1 MDLMFRIDAET
12 LPHLTVA
19 NNASM
24 TLREIIQTC
33 ESIYCGTIAT
43 EYTHLQTIEER
54 NWICDNIESSNPR
67 NFSAKEKKH
76 TLNSIIHA
84 ASFKKFLAAKFPN
97 AKRFSLEGVESQRP
111 AVEAIIDTS
120 AEHGV
125 RNIVFPYCRR
135 GKLNILSNVG
145 QKPNELIFSEFAGA
159 PSRHGISGD
168 VKYHLGISCERVTE
182 SGKNVNIMILPNPS
196 HLESQNPVGQGMA
209 RAIQQGEGENKRTTI
224 VFNSHTDA
232 SFSGQG

>member
-1 MDLMFRIDAET
+1 MGRDFGHLKAKTNPLDIPDNQSVVVPELDPRLYGLTTADMDLMCRIDAET

-84 ASFKKFLAAKFPN
+84 ASFEKYLAAKFPN
-97 AKRFSLEGVESQRP
+97 AKRFGLEGVESQLP

-120 AEHGV
+120 AENGV
-125 RNIVFPYCRR
+125 RNIVFPCCHR
-135 GKLNILSNVG
+135 GKLNILSNCR
-145 QKPNELIFSEFAGA
+145 PEA
-159 PSRHGISGD
+159 
-168 VKYHLGISCERVTE
+168 ERAD
-182 SGKNVNIMILPNPS
+182 L
-196 HLESQNPVGQGMA
+196 
-209 RAIQQGEGENKRTTI
+209 
-224 VFNSHTDA
+224 
-232 SFSGQG
+232 